1 MQGEGVREEPGEDM
15 ELLLGRFVCHV
26 LKQLTALLVSSRVCW
41 SHSLGQWA
49 LAVSQGVFRAGLVG
63 GGYRAGS
70 IVSLKRFEKKCL
82 FSLLFPTW
90 I

>member
-26 LKQLTALLVSSRVCW
+26 LKQLTALLVSSRVRW

-63 GGYRAGS
+63 EGTGQGA
-70 IVSLKRFEKKCL
+70 
-82 FSLLFPTW
+82 LLV
-90 I
+90 